1 MVRGITRGDAGGMDN
16 NTSISTEAVVR
27 LREVTKIYGEGE
39 TRVVVLDH
47 VNVEFQRGRF
57 TSIMGPSGSG
67 KSTMLHI
74 LAGLDAPTSGSVRL
88 EDTELTAL
96 RDNALTALRRDRIG
110 FVFQSFN
117 LVPTLT
123 ARDNILLPL
132 KLAGRAPERE
142 WFDGIVHTLGLTD
155 RLTHRPSELSGGQQ
169 QRVAVAR
176 ALMSRPA
183 VIVADE
189 PTGNLDSSSSAEV
202 LRLLRASVD
211 ELGQTVI
218 MVTHDLA
225 SAAVSDRALVVRDGR
240 IVADVASPTEEALR
254 EALR

>member
-1 MVRGITRGDAGGMDN
+1 MDT
-16 NTSISTEAVVR
+16 NTINGAEAVVR

-39 TRVVVLDH
+39 ARVVALDH
-47 VNVEFQRGRF
+47 VNVDFQRGRF

-88 EDTELTAL
+88 EETELTAL

-132 KLAGRAPERE
+132 KLAGRTPERD
-142 WFDGIVHTLGLTD
+142 WFDGIVRTLGLTD

-218 MVTHDLA
+218 MVTHDLT

-240 IVADVASPTEEALR
+240 IVADVVSPTEEALR